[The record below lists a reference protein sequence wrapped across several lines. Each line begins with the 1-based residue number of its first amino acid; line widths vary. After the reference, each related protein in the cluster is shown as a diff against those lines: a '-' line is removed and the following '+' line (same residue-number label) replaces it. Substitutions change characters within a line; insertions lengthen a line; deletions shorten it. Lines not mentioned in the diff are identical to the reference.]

1 MPVRMHYGMK
11 AVNNCKNFLII
22 NGEVKILQIAR
33 EVGDIE
39 QYIEE
44 CY

>member
-1 MPVRMHYGMK
+1 MPVRKHYGMK
-11 AVNNCKNFLII
+11 AVNNFKNFLTI
-22 NGEVKILQIAR
+22 NGEVKILQVAR

-44 CY
+44 GY